1 MIQQK
6 TLTSNQVKP
15 MVGREAF
22 SESMKNFFF
31 PDRENYN
38 NSRTET
44 AIEGLA
50 LAHELLLK
58 LANRIEV
65 HADGAPY
72 PHIAQTLRRIAMQ
85 KYDSAKK
92 LRTIIESLGE
102 KPKFPGREPRP
113 GRNHWER
120 LNLDLQ
126 DQIALD
132 DFLFTLELKAGET
145 PEVSQIV
152 QDLRSSQ
159 KSHRQILSDLIAIAD
174 PQATQT

>member
-1 MIQQK
+1 MR
-6 TLTSNQVKP
+6 S
-15 MVGREAF
+15 GF
-22 SESMKNFFF
+22 SECMKNFFF

-44 AIEGLA
+44 PIEGLA

-58 LANRIEV
+58 LANQIEL
-65 HADGAPY
+65 HAAGAPY
-72 PHIAQTLRRIAMQ
+72 PHIAQTLRRIATQ

-92 LRTIIESLGE
+92 LKTVIESLGE
-102 KPKFPGREPRP
+102 KPKFPNGDPRP
-113 GRNHWER
+113 GTNHWER

-145 PEVSQIV
+145 PEIPQIV
-152 QDLRSSQ
+152 QDLRISQ